1 MRFIVLAASLAGAA
15 VISAQ
20 APDKDPFP
28 KTVEEFRSAVR
39 AVLSDTGVPGAGLAL
54 VRMSGVEWAG
64 GVGLADRENNTP
76 VTADTHFRVG
86 SISKSFIAS
95 ALVQLYLD
103 DAIDL
108 DMPVS
113 QIAPEIRIDNAWDPA
128 YPVRVIHLLQHT
140 AGFDD
145 MHFNE
150 MYNVSDPPDMPL
162 ERVLAINPGSRVVRW
177 EPGTRMA
184 YSNPGYA
191 VAGYLIEKV
200 TGEKYED
207 RIAEKIFKPAGMA
220 TSSFVLTRADEK
232 ILAKGYR
239 DRTGPPVPYTP
250 IYFRPAGNLHT
261 SAFELGQWVHLLL
274 NWGETENDLVIDP
287 EYLSNMEHPRTTVA
301 SYAGLRNGYGSG
313 IASSEVEGFPMLGH
327 GGGIEG
333 FSSSYAYSTSRD
345 SGYVILLNSTHSPEA
360 MRRIAKLAV
369 RYLKADVEP
378 PPKVK
383 ATVAEATLRKYEGY
397 YHDASPRN
405 QAFAF
410 IEWLMSGQR
419 VSVSGDHLVVTPAFG
434 RPVTL
439 IPVADALFRED
450 GKVEASTVFADNDAG
465 LMVMAGPSRY
475 AERQSRWRVESV
487 RWPVLVSAALVL
499 TPIVMLLP
507 WTIRSLSRRQSL
519 PRRSPLG
526 EGGRG
531 EGGPSSF
538 WWLKVFLLLCAVA
551 LMLPYIGV
559 RYVGDDELGT
569 FNAWTAAMFAGSALL
584 PAAAILSFLFTI
596 DAWRRDAGRWLR
608 GYAMLV
614 SVAALV
620 VSGYLSAWG
629 MIGFRPW
636 NF

>member
-1 MRFIVLAASLAGAA
+1 VRTLIGVVFLSSVGVLW
-15 VISAQ
+15 AQ
-20 APDKDPFP
+20 APDPDPWP
-28 KTVEEFRSAVR
+28 KTVEEFRSA
-39 AVLSDTGVPGAGLAL
+39 AQTVLSDTGVPGAGLAL

-64 GVGLADRENNTP
+64 GVGFADRENHTP
-76 VTADTHFRVG
+76 VTGDTHFRVG

-108 DMPVS
+108 DTPVS

-128 YPVRVIHLLQHT
+128 HPVRVIHLLQHT

-162 ERVLAINPGSRVVRW
+162 ERVLAINPSSRVVRW
-177 EPGTRMA
+177 QPGTRMS

-207 RIAEKIFKPAGMA
+207 RIAARIFKPAGMP
-220 TSSFVLTRADEK
+220 TSSFFLTKEDEA

-250 IYFRPAGNLHT
+250 IYLRPAGNLHT

-301 SYAGLRNGYGSG
+301 SDAGLRNGYGSG

-333 FSSSYAYSTSRD
+333 FVSSYAYSTSRD

-360 MRRIAKLAV
+360 IRRIAKLAV
-369 RYLKADVEP
+369 RYLKADVEA
-378 PPKVK
+378 PPKAK

-397 YHDASPRN
+397 YHDASSRN

-410 IEWLMSGQR
+410 IEWLTSGRR
-419 VSVSGDHLVVTPAFG
+419 VSVSGDHLIVTPAFG
-434 RPVTL
+434 RSVTL

-450 GKVEASTVFADNDAG
+450 DKVEASTVFAENDAG

-487 RWPVLVSAALVL
+487 RWPVIVSAAIVL
-499 TPIVMLLP
+499 SPVLMLIPWIV
-507 WTIRSLSRRQSL
+507 RGLSRRSAK
-519 PRRSPLG
+519 R
-526 EGGRG
+526 GGG
-531 EGGPSSF
+531 
-538 WWLKVFLLLCAVA
+538 WMKTFLLLCAIA
-551 LMLPYIGV
+551 LALPYIGV
-559 RYVGDDELGT
+559 RYVTDHDLGT
-569 FNAWTAAMFAGSALL
+569 FNVWTAAMFSGSVLL

-614 SVAALV
+614 SIAALI

-629 MIGFRPW
+629 MIGFTPW

>member
-1 MRFIVLAASLAGAA
+1 VRTLIVA
-15 VISAQ
+15 VFLSVGVLWAQ

-28 KTVEEFRSAVR
+28 KTVEEFRSAVQT
-39 AVLSDTGVPGAGLAL
+39 VLSDTGVPGAGLAL

-76 VTADTHFRVG
+76 VTGDTHFRVG
-86 SISKSFIAS
+86 SISKSFVAS
-95 ALVQLYLD
+95 AIVQLYLD
-103 DAIDL
+103 DVIDL
-108 DMPVS
+108 DTPLS
-113 QIAPEIRIDNAWDPA
+113 EIAPEIRIDNAWDPA
-128 YPVRVIHLLQHT
+128 HPVRVIHLLQHT

-162 ERVLAINPGSRVVRW
+162 AEVLAINPSSRVVRW
-177 EPGTRMA
+177 QPGTRMS

-191 VAGYLIEKV
+191 IAGYLIEKV

-207 RIAEKIFKPAGMA
+207 RIAEKIFKPAGMP
-220 TSSFVLTRADEK
+220 TSSFLLTKEDEA

-261 SAFELGQWVHLLL
+261 SAFELGRWVHLLL

-378 PPKVK
+378 PPKAK
-383 ATVAEATLRKYEGY
+383 AAVADATLRKYEGY
-397 YHDASPRN
+397 YHDASSRN

-410 IEWLMSGQR
+410 IEWLISGRR

-434 RPVTL
+434 RPLTL
-439 IPVADALFRED
+439 IPIADALFRED
-450 GKVEASTVFADNDAG
+450 DKVEASTVFADNDAG

-487 RWPVLVSAALVL
+487 RWPVIVSAAIVL
-499 TPIVMLLP
+499 TPILMVIP
-507 WTIRSLSRRQSL
+507 WIVQSRRSAK
-519 PRRSPLG
+519 R
-526 EGGRG
+526 GGG
-531 EGGPSSF
+531 
-538 WWLKVFLLLCAVA
+538 WLKFFLLLCAIA
-551 LMLPYIGV
+551 LMLPFIGV
-559 RYVGDDELGT
+559 MYVTDHDLGT
-569 FNAWTAAMFAGSALL
+569 FNLWTAAMFAGSALL
-584 PAAAILSFLFTI
+584 PVAAILSFLFSI
-596 DAWRRDAGRWLR
+596 DAWRRDLGRWLR
-608 GYAMLV
+608 SYAVLV
-614 SVAALV
+614 SLAALI

-629 MIGFRPW
+629 MIAFTPW

>member
-1 MRFIVLAASLAGAA
+1 VRTLIGGVFLSVGVLW
-15 VISAQ
+15 AQ

-28 KTVEEFRSAVR
+28 KTVEEFRSAVQT
-39 AVLSDTGVPGAGLAL
+39 VLSDTGVPGAGLAL

-76 VTADTHFRVG
+76 VTGDTHFRVG
-86 SISKSFIAS
+86 SISKSFVAS
-95 ALVQLYLD
+95 AIVQLYLD
-103 DAIDL
+103 DVIDL
-108 DMPVS
+108 DTPVS
-113 QIAPEIRIDNAWDPA
+113 EIAPEIRIDNAWDPA
-128 YPVRVIHLLQHT
+128 HPVRVIHLLQHT

-150 MYNVSDPPDMPL
+150 MYNVADPPDMPL
-162 ERVLAINPGSRVVRW
+162 GQVLAINPSSRVVRW
-177 EPGTRMA
+177 QPGTRMS

-191 VAGYLIEKV
+191 IAGYLIEKV

-207 RIAEKIFKPAGMA
+207 RIAEKIFKPAGMP
-220 TSSFVLTRADEK
+220 TSSFVLTKEDEA
-232 ILAKGYR
+232 ILAKGYQ

-261 SAFELGQWVHLLL
+261 SAFELGRWVHLLL

-313 IASSEVEGFPMLGH
+313 IAGSEVEGFPMLGH

-345 SGYVILLNSTHSPEA
+345 SGYVILLNSTHSPDA

-378 PPKVK
+378 PPKAK
-383 ATVAEATLRKYEGY
+383 ATVAGATLQKYAGY

-405 QAFAF
+405 QVFAF
-410 IEWLMSGQR
+410 IEWLISGRR

-450 GKVEASTVFADNDAG
+450 DKVEASTVFADNDAG

-487 RWPVLVSAALVL
+487 RWPVIISAAIVL
-499 TPIVMLLP
+499 TPLVMIVL
-507 WTIRSLSRRQSL
+507 WIVHARRA
-519 PRRSPLG
+519 
-526 EGGRG
+526 E
-531 EGGPSSF
+531 PSGF
-538 WWLKVFLLLCAVA
+538 WWLKSFLVLCALAV
-551 LMLPYIGV
+551 LLPYIGV
-559 RYVGDDELGT
+559 IYVNDHDLGT
-569 FNAWTAAMFAGSALL
+569 FNVWTAAMFAGSALL
-584 PAAAILSFLFTI
+584 PAAAILAFLFSI
-596 DAWRRDAGRWLR
+596 DAGRREAARWLR
-608 GYAMLV
+608 SYALLV

-629 MIGFRPW
+629 MIAFTPW

>member
-28 KTVEEFRSAVR
+28 KTVEEFRSAVQ

-64 GVGLADRENNTP
+64 GVGLADRDNNTP
-76 VTADTHFRVG
+76 VTADTHFRAG

-103 DAIDL
+103 DEIDL
-108 DMPVS
+108 DTPVS
-113 QIAPEIRIDNAWDPA
+113 EIAPEIRIDNAWDPA
-128 YPVRVIHLLQHT
+128 HPVRVIHLLQHT

-162 ERVLAINPGSRVVRW
+162 EQVLAINPSSRVVRW
-177 EPGTRMA
+177 QPGTRMS

-191 VAGYLIEKV
+191 IAGYLIEKV

-207 RIAEKIFKPAGMA
+207 RIAEKIFKPAGMP
-220 TSSFVLTRADEK
+220 TSSFVLTKEDEA

-250 IYFRPAGNLHT
+250 IYLRPAGNLHT
-261 SAFELGQWVHLLL
+261 SAFELGRWVHLLL

-378 PPKVK
+378 PPKAK

-410 IEWLMSGQR
+410 IEWLMSGR
-419 VSVSGDHLVVTPAFG
+419 SISVSGDHLVDEAG
-434 RPVTL
+434 R
-439 IPVADALFRED
+439 
-450 GKVEASTVFADNDAG
+450 
-465 LMVMAGPSRY
+465 
-475 AERQSRWRVESV
+475 
-487 RWPVLVSAALVL
+487 SA
-499 TPIVMLLP
+499 
-507 WTIRSLSRRQSL
+507 
-519 PRRSPLG
+519 RRS
-526 EGGRG
+526 R
-531 EGGPSSF
+531 
-538 WWLKVFLLLCAVA
+538 
-551 LMLPYIGV
+551 
-559 RYVGDDELGT
+559 
-569 FNAWTAAMFAGSALL
+569 
-584 PAAAILSFLFTI
+584 
-596 DAWRRDAGRWLR
+596 
-608 GYAMLV
+608 
-614 SVAALV
+614 
-620 VSGYLSAWG
+620 
-629 MIGFRPW
+629 
-636 NF
+636 

>member
-1 MRFIVLAASLAGAA
+1 MRSIVLAAATA
-15 VISAQ
+15 VVCVTVVAQ
-20 APDKDPFP
+20 EPDKDPWP
-28 KTVEEFRSAVR
+28 KTVEDFRTAVQT
-39 AVLSDTGVPGAGLAL
+39 VLSETGVPGAGLAL

-64 GVGLADRENNTP
+64 GVGLADLENNTP
-76 VTADTHFRVG
+76 VTADTHFRAG

-95 ALVQLYLD
+95 AIVQMYLD
-103 DAIDL
+103 DQIDL
-108 DMPVS
+108 DTPVS
-113 QIAPEIRIDNAWDPA
+113 EIASEIRIDNAWEPA
-128 YPVRVIHLLQHT
+128 HPVRVIHLLQHT

-162 ERVLAINPGSRVVRW
+162 EQVLAINPSSRVVRW
-177 EPGTRMA
+177 QPGTRMS

-191 VAGYLIEKV
+191 VAAYLIEKI

-207 RIAEKIFKPAGMA
+207 RIAEKIFKPAGMP
-220 TSSFVLTRADEK
+220 TSSFVLTKDDEA

-239 DRTGPPVPYTP
+239 DRTGPPVPYTQ
-250 IYFRPAGNLHT
+250 IYLRPAGNLHT
-261 SAFELGQWVHLLL
+261 SALELGRWVHLLL

-301 SYAGLRNGYGSG
+301 SFAGLRNGYGSG

-333 FSSSYAYSTSRD
+333 FSSLYGYSISRD
-345 SGYVILLNSTHSPEA
+345 SGFVVLLNSTHSPEA

-378 PPKVK
+378 PPKLK

-397 YHDASPRN
+397 YHDANPRN

-410 IEWLMSGQR
+410 IEWLLSGR
-419 VSVSGDHLVVTPAFG
+419 SISVSGDHLQMKPFFRSASA
-434 RPVTL
+434 L
-439 IPVADALFRED
+439 IPVSDTMFRLENE
-450 GKVEASTVFADNDAG
+450 VEASRVFAQNDAG
-465 LMVMAGPSRY
+465 LMVVTGGSSY

-487 RWPVLVSAALVL
+487 RWPVLISAAIVL
-499 TPIVMLLP
+499 TPLLMLIIWIVHA
-507 WTIRSLSRRQSL
+507 RRAE
-519 PRRSPLG
+519 PAG
-526 EGGRG
+526 
-531 EGGPSSF
+531 F
-538 WWLKVFLLLCAVA
+538 WWMKIFLLLCAIAFV
-551 LMLPYIGV
+551 LPVIGV
-559 RYVGDDELGT
+559 MNVSDRELGT
-569 FNAWTAAMFAGSALL
+569 FNLWTAAMFSGTVLL
-584 PAAAILSFLFTI
+584 PVAAILSFMFTI
-596 DAWRRDAGRWLR
+596 DAWRREAGRWLTS
-608 GYAMLV
+608 YAMIV
-614 SVAALV
+614 SVAALI